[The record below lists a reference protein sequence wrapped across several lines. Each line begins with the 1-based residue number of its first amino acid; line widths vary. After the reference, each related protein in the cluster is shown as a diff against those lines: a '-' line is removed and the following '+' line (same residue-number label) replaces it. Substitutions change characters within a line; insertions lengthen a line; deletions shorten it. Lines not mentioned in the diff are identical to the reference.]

1 MGQGLQAAASLFSDL
16 SCIAVAQRRNFSL
29 DPWLALLRSICRI
42 SEGKGKKKEKEKRLG
57 YVFEADTPCP
67 GNHTYGLLAGLPT
80 GHRIFV
86 STRLHLPIL
95 ICSLTNAIPMDGS
108 EYRAISITWDCCP
121 ICAQEQRRL
130 GLTPKRFTCRTA
142 FPWNLEDRLYQYS
155 PADFIDV

>member
-1 MGQGLQAAASLFSDL
+1 MDGWSSSGAGPTARCEGWARNDDFEAAPATR
-16 SCIAVAQRRNFSL
+16 QRRIVIN
-29 DPWLALLRSICRI
+29 RS
-42 SEGKGKKKEKEKRLG
+42 SNGGGKGQ
-57 YVFEADTPCP
+57 D
-67 GNHTYGLLAGLPT
+67 
-80 GHRIFV
+80 RIFV